1 MKLIR
6 NAIAAG
12 AIAAVSLAA
21 CSSQHGDTTGSAG
34 AGNPTLGAV
43 TGQSGDTGSIKSAL
57 TVTGGSLYSLSYTC
71 SGPSVV
77 PPGTVNFNDAQS
89 IEWVLGGLVA
99 GTGYTCAL
107 TGTDSAGD
115 LCTGTTSSF
124 NIIPGQVSGATV
136 LVTCNVATD
145 ASTLA
150 DVNQGSVG
158 IDAGLTF
165 VNQGAYA
172 CPGINSFSISPS
184 EVIGSQPAQLG
195 LSEIGPIGLNPD
207 GTVATSDVIWTATCP
222 STSATPPVPCGSFG
236 PSNTVSSPVFTCGS
250 LLTDQVVT
258 ITAQVTNFE
267 KNITT
272 GVVSDVCS
280 GAQFTTMQA
289 TIDCEGGGVFSCTNP
304 ALPNVCNGNTCVN
317 FLTDVNNCGSCANP
331 CTGATPNC
339 SAGVCVAAP
348 PPPAGG
354 PCTQLVGGVLK
365 DATGNTA
372 CIKCDQNTNGVC
384 SQTQAII
391 VTRDQEK
398 GLINAAGN
406 APSAASCYECATVNG
421 VLNSDIQGFA
431 GEECDDMTGPALQ
444 LCLNALNCFVGSPQ
458 SGTAG
463 ANGTNSG
470 ASAASLTADCSNE
483 QPAGLFNCFCGS
495 NEPDVTDCKN
505 GGTVAA
511 MAGGGVGV
519 ASPNGACI
527 NQILAGTNTTSTTI
541 NATIIGD
548 LNNANL
554 GAGEAAT
561 IVQNFGS
568 NVTTPACPVCFK

>member
-21 CSSQHGDTTGSAG
+21 CSSQHGDTAGGAG
-34 AGNPTLGAV
+34 AGNPNLGSV
-43 TGQSGDTGSIKSAL
+43 TGQSGDTGSIKAAL
-57 TVTGGSLYSLSYTC
+57 TITGGSLYSLSYTC
-71 SGPSVV
+71 SGPSVI
-77 PPGTVNFNDAQS
+77 PGGTVNFNDAQS
-89 IEWVLGGLVA
+89 VEWVLGGIVS
-99 GTGYTCAL
+99 GTGYTCVL
-107 TGTDSAGD
+107 TGTDSNGD
-115 LCTGTTSSF
+115 LCSGTTSSF
-124 NIIPGQVSGATV
+124 NILPGQVSGATV

-145 ASTLA
+145 ASSAA
-150 DVNQGSVG
+150 DVNTGSVG
-158 IDAGLTF
+158 FDASVQV

-184 EVIGSQPAQLG
+184 EVIGSQPSQLG
-195 LSEIGPIGLNPD
+195 LSEIGPIGLNAD
-207 GTVATSDVIWTATCP
+207 GTVATSDVIWTATCG
-222 STSATPPVPCGSFG
+222 TPPCGTFG
-236 PSNTVSSPVFTCGS
+236 PSNTASSPTFTCGPDQ
-250 LLTDQVVT
+250 TDQIVT
-258 ITAQVTNFE
+258 IKAQVTNFE
-267 KNITT
+267 KNITS
-272 GVVSDVCS
+272 GIVSDVCLGS
-280 GAQFTTMQA
+280 PFTTMTA
-289 TIDCEGGGVFSCTNP
+289 TIDCEGGGVFSCAGTP
-304 ALPNVCNGNTCVN
+304 STPNACPGNVCVN
-317 FLTDVNNCGSCANP
+317 FLTDVNNCGSCSHT
-331 CTGATPNC
+331 CSGATPNC
-339 SAGVCVAAP
+339 SSGTCVAAP

-384 SQTQAII
+384 SQTEAII

-398 GLINAAGN
+398 GLINAAGT
-406 APSAASCYECATVNG
+406 APSAASCYECATANG
-421 VLNSDIQGFA
+421 ALNTDIQGFS
-431 GEECDDMTGPALQ
+431 GEECDDLSGAALQ

-463 ANGTNSG
+463 AGGTNSG
-470 ASAASLTADCSNE
+470 AGAAALTADCSNE
-483 QPAGLFNCFCGS
+483 SPAGVFNCFCGS
-495 NEPDVTDCKN
+495 AEPDVTDCKN

-511 MAGGGVGV
+511 MASGGVGV

-527 NQILAGTNTTSTTI
+527 AQILAGTGTTSTTI
-541 NATIIGD
+541 NATVIGD

-568 NVTTPACPVCFK
+568 NVTTPACPVCYK